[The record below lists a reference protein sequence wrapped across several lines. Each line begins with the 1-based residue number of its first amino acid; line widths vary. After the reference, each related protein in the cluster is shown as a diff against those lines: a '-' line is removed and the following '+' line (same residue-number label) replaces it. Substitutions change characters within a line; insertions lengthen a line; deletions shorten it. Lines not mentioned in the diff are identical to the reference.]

1 MRAGADSSCSESG
14 AFVIDTAE
22 ECLVAAAELG
32 ITRRTL
38 EGTHD
43 NSERPA
49 GCFVYTHGN
58 GLTSGW
64 LLEFNLNLGSPD
76 AGRWSDTYP
85 ICRRHGKPP
94 SHLQLVFLHAPQCE
108 PWELPGYNE
117 W

>member
-1 MRAGADSSCSESG
+1 MRAEADSSCSESF

-22 ECLVAAAELG
+22 ECLVAAAALG
-32 ITRRTL
+32 ITSRTR
-38 EGTHD
+38 EETHD
-43 NSERPA
+43 TDGRPA
-49 GCFVYTHGN
+49 GCFVYTDRDGP
-58 GLTSGW
+58 TSSW
-64 LLEFNLNLGSPD
+64 LIEFNLNLGSPD
-76 AGRWSDTYP
+76 TTRMWDTYP

>member
-22 ECLVAAAELG
+22 ECLVAAAALG
-32 ITRRTL
+32 ITRHTL

-43 NSERPA
+43 TSDRPA

-58 GLTSGW
+58 GPTSGW

-85 ICRRHGKPP
+85 ICRRHAGHGKPP
-94 SHLQLVFLHAPQCE
+94 SHLQLGTPAHLSGWGQKS
-108 PWELPGYNE
+108 LQG
-117 W
+117 

>member
-1 MRAGADSSCSESG
+1 MRAGTDSSCPDSG

-22 ECLVAAAELG
+22 ECLVAAAAVG
-32 ITRRTL
+32 ITNRTRG
-38 EGTHD
+38 ETHD
-43 NSERPA
+43 TDERPA
-49 GCFVYTHGN
+49 GCFVYTNQN
-58 GLTSGW
+58 GPTSSW
-64 LLEFNLNLGSPD
+64 LIEFNLNLGSPD
-76 AGRWSDTYP
+76 TGRWSDTYP